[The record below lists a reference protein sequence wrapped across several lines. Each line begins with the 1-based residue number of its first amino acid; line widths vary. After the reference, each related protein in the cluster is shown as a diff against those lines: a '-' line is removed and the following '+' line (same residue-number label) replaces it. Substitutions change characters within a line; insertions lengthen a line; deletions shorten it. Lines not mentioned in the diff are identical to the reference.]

1 MYMNK
6 PENKPEDKAQIL
18 IAFDR
23 YGVDQFVTGFYDA
36 EKEEY
41 YTHDGEYIH
50 ITDMV
55 AWDEKPTI
63 EFLSE

>member
-1 MYMNK
+1 VMYMNK

-41 YTHDGEYIH
+41 YT
-50 ITDMV
+50 
-55 AWDEKPTI
+55 
-63 EFLSE
+63 

>member
-6 PENKPEDKAQIL
+6 PDHKPGDERGIL
-18 IAFDR
+18 MAFDR
-23 YGVDQFVTGFYDA
+23 YGVNQFVTGFYDI

-50 ITDMV
+50 ISDMV

-63 EFLSE
+63 EFLQE